1 MKLKDK
7 FNEIIIKLDLKRVF
21 KLYFF
26 WFIVLLFLEFIF
38 LFMMYDTY
46 KKDSIINI
54 LYFITILS
62 SVFSLI
68 SGLFTSKINKIITSI
83 ILGILG
89 LLFSIQCVFYNT
101 FKVYFSLFNLGL
113 ADQVKSFIKDFIRAI
128 TNNIIYIFIFFI
140 PLIIYLLFY
149 SNFKAYKNNL
159 KNNITYIFILII
171 SMILFSV
178 YIPTTKH
185 IVNGAYD
192 IYHNVNEVSL
202 SIPKVGVLNSYF
214 LDLNRVLF
222 GFDTDIKEVNIKEN
236 KEDTKEQPQEI
247 KEYGYNILE
256 LDLDKET
263 TNSEIKMINEYIKND
278 NGTKKNEYTGIFKD
292 YNLIYITAESFSEI
306 GISKELTPTLY
317 KLVNSGF
324 VFDNFYTPNNLST
337 IGGEFQAL
345 TGLFPDS
352 SILKTWRNGNNY
364 FPYGLASIYKDLGYN
379 TYAYH
384 NNSYVFQDRNKYM
397 ASQGFDNF
405 LACFNGLEKRM
416 NCKTWPES
424 DIDMINVTI
433 SDYINKDKFMTY
445 YMTVSGHFEYSFSD
459 NYIASKNKN
468 LVSSL
473 NVSDSAKAYVATQIE
488 LDRALE
494 KLLAELEKNNK
505 LDKTVIVMQADHY
518 PYELDLNSINSL
530 STFERD
536 ESVGVNHNA
545 LIIWNNKLK
554 NKHISKPCM
563 STDVLPTIYN
573 LFGIEYDSRLF
584 TGRDILSDS
593 MGIAI
598 MKNHSWVTE
607 DGTYYSNT
615 NNFVANNDVSDD
627 YVRNINNLI
636 NNRLNIS
643 RLIVKNNYY
652 DYLFKD

>member
-7 FNEIIIKLDLKRVF
+7 LNEIIVKLDLKRVF
-21 KLYFF
+21 KLYFL

-38 LFMMYDTY
+38 LFLMYDTY

-62 SVFSLI
+62 SVFSII
-68 SGLFTSKINKIITSI
+68 SGMFTSKINKVITSI

-101 FKVYFSLFNLGL
+101 FKVYFSLSNLGL
-113 ADQVKSFIKDFIRAI
+113 ADQINSFMKDFYRAI
-128 TNNIIYIFIFFI
+128 FNNIQYIFIFFI
-140 PLIIYLLFY
+140 PLIAYLLFY
-149 SNFKAYKNNL
+149 KYLKNYRNNFKNY
-159 KNNITYIFILII
+159 ITYFLLLII
-171 SMILFSV
+171 SILLFSIH
-178 YIPTTKH
+178 IPTTKN

-202 SIPKVGVLNSYF
+202 SIPKLGVINSYI
-214 LDLNRVLF
+214 LDIHRIIF
-222 GFDTDIKEVNIKEN
+222 GFDTEVKDVEIKEN
-236 KEDTKEQPQEI
+236 KNETKEEKI
-247 KEYGYNILE
+247 DKKEYGYNIL
-256 LDLDKET
+256 DLNFDKDSS
-263 TNSEIKMINEYIKND
+263 NSEIKKINEYIKND
-278 NGTKKNEYTGIFKD
+278 NGTKKNEYTGMFKD

-337 IGGEFQAL
+337 IGGEFQAM

-352 SILKTWRNGNNY
+352 SILRTWRNGNNY
-364 FPYGLASIYKDLGYN
+364 FPYGLATIYKNLGYN

-424 DIDMINVTI
+424 DIDMINVTTP
-433 SDYINKDKFMTY
+433 DYINQDKFMAY
-445 YMTVSGHFEYSFSD
+445 YMTVSGHFEYSFNG
-459 NYIASKNKN
+459 NYIASKNRN
-468 LVSSL
+468 LVSGL
-473 NVSDSAKAYVATQIE
+473 NVGDSAKAYVATQIE
-488 LDRALE
+488 LDKALE
-494 KLLAELEKNNK
+494 KLLAELEKNGK

-518 PYELDLNSINSL
+518 PYELDLKSINSL
-530 STFERD
+530 SDFERD

-545 LIIWNNKLK
+545 LIIWNNKIGT
-554 NKHISKPCM
+554 KHISKPCM
-563 STDVLPTIYN
+563 STDVLPTVYN